1 MSTIHFIGGE
11 KGGVGKSVVARLCAQ
26 YLIDRALPFLAF
38 DADGS
43 HGALL
48 RHYADYTR
56 PVDLERSESV
66 DEILTLAT
74 ETERRVLVDL
84 PSQSDRPLSK
94 WIAEAGVL
102 DLARES
108 NVGVVFWHV
117 MDDGKDSVLMLDR
130 GGLFEFLERRL
141 EAESHALIVV
151 AEGAGQEHCRPTGEG
166 AVVPTDASGNMKL
179 SDIGIVLRDKIIERF
194 KRKRVDVTVKYIDP
208 SYYIRSVPAAPAD
221 SVYCWNL
228 ARNAVHAG
236 MAGNTDMIIG
246 RWHGRFVHVPMPL
259 ATRFRKQVDVQGDLW
274 AAVVEATGQP
284 AFSDST
290 MAGPGGSQESL
301 SQPVNLRVGE

>member
-26 YLIDRALPFLAF
+26 YLIDRALPFLAL

-43 HGALL
+43 HGSLL

-84 PSQSDRPLSK
+84 PSHSDRPLSK
-94 WIAEAGVL
+94 WIAVAGVL